1 MLYLYITKY
10 ITCCNIA
17 KSHNCDL
24 NSYLCMNKIFLN
36 MSRKKLSQ
44 TQIAFIII
52 LWIVLVVY
60 IFLYAE
66 LTPITI
72 ISVIMSGAIVLIP
85 VYKSLKK

>member
-1 MLYLYITKY
+1 MTK
-10 ITCCNIA
+10 
-17 KSHNCDL
+17 
-24 NSYLCMNKIFLN
+24 
-36 MSRKKLSQ
+36 KKLSQ

-66 LTPITI
+66 FTPITI
-72 ISVIMSGAIVLIP
+72 LSVIMSGAIIFIP

>member
-1 MLYLYITKY
+1 
-10 ITCCNIA
+10 
-17 KSHNCDL
+17 
-24 NSYLCMNKIFLN
+24 

-44 TQIAFIII
+44 TQIAFIIM

-85 VYKSLKK
+85 VYKSLKR

>member
-1 MLYLYITKY
+1 M
-10 ITCCNIA
+10 A
-17 KSHNCDL
+17 K
-24 NSYLCMNKIFLN
+24 
-36 MSRKKLSQ
+36 KKLSQ

-72 ISVIMSGAIVLIP
+72 VSILMSGAIVFIP
-85 VYKSLKK
+85 IYKNLKK